1 MYFLFPKQSF
11 IMVFRV
17 HEKHAI
23 VFIVRFAD
31 KELRVFFVMRI
42 YGIFPPLAQAVRAYA
57 SVIIEVENM
66 QIVKIDGR
74 NCRIKPR
81 TSPKNRGSLLQ
92 PHIAVR
98 PQRPLI
104 SHGIQHRALFAA
116 QDLVF
121 LRRYIHKGTFIKFN
135 PAEPLGLHFQGGQL
149 LRGLPILF
157 IRILIYGLRVAALQF
172 QPDQEPLIFFI
183 RPMDFQH
190 VQCLQVG
197 DLGPS
202 PSKQRKVVQAE
213 CVLRV
218 LGQRL
223 SPACARFLRLSQVQI
238 AQSLVVE

>member
-1 MYFLFPKQSF
+1 
-11 IMVFRV
+11 MVFRV

-23 VFIVRFAD
+23 VFIARFAD

-42 YGIFPPLAQAVRAYA
+42 YGIFSPLAQVVRAYA
-57 SVIIEVENM
+57 SVIREFVNL

-74 NCRIKPR
+74 NCRIKPG

-98 PQRPLI
+98 PHGLLI

-116 QDLVF
+116 QDLIF

-149 LRGLPILF
+149 LRGLSILF
-157 IRILIYGLRVAALQF
+157 IRILIYGFRIAALQL

-190 VQCLQVG
+190 VQCLQIR
-197 DLGPS
+197 DLGSAPAEQS
-202 PSKQRKVVQAE
+202 KVVQAE
-213 CVLRV
+213 YVLRV
-218 LGQRL
+218 FGQCL
-223 SPACARFLRLSQVQI
+223 SPACARLLRLSQVQI
-238 AQSLVVE
+238 AQRLVVE